1 MADEKNLFI
10 PVFYS
15 AKEITSSLSD
25 GEFGLLIR
33 ELLASGGKMDYKP
46 SLKPHLLMAYKFML
60 ESANRVFGSYY
71 GSSERSRGCKSSQR
85 ASNPAGE
92 DDKDEAYE
100 RAFERSYGTKAN

>member
-46 SLKPHLLMAYKFML
+46 NLKPHLLMAYKFML

-71 GSSERSRGCKSSQR
+71 GSSERSRGYQSSKR
-85 ASNPAGE
+85 AAAAE
-92 DDKDEAYE
+92 DDCAEDEAYK